1 LNNICSLTAIGVY
14 NGDFMKFE
22 PGVSAVTL
30 AGGRTYCR
38 LLPAHEGQH
47 AIRWFIHDPAGMF
60 TKGTE
65 LEIPRSWINSTLA
78 GLQRVYPFIDKFE
91 NLAKSYN
98 HNDNIALQI
107 EYSDRSDD
115 LAAMIS
121 LAPAS
126 SPSPRKLVIQRKGED
141 RAVFLNRFSPLVEPL
156 HYLLLL
162 PDGNLGW
169 SIARRTRD
177 GRMLS
182 QARWFRTRF
191 YMNAEQMSG

>member
-1 LNNICSLTAIGVY
+1 MSDIWDQGTALASLPVTTIVEYTNFTQALTGERIHDQCFVCGPKGAHYQPALPPYPQEWNYFIRDSKTARISRKLNNICSLTAIGVY

-78 GLQRVYPFIDKFE
+78 GLQEFTRSLTSLRTWRNHTTITTI
-91 NLAKSYN
+91 LRSKS
-98 HNDNIALQI
+98 NIRI
-107 EYSDRSDD
+107 V
-115 LAAMIS
+115 AM
-121 LAPAS
+121 
-126 SPSPRKLVIQRKGED
+126 
-141 RAVFLNRFSPLVEPL
+141 
-156 HYLLLL
+156 
-162 PDGNLGW
+162 
-169 SIARRTRD
+169 T
-177 GRMLS
+177 S
-182 QARWFRTRF
+182 QP
-191 YMNAEQMSG
+191 